1 MEITLAE
8 TAGFCFGVNRAIE
21 LVYRLVREGKRV
33 CTLGPIIHNPQV
45 VDDLSRKGVR
55 TVNSPEEVA
64 DGEVLVIRS
73 HGVSK
78 DIYARIQKLGL
89 EYEDATCPFVA
100 KIHRIVSEYSGN
112 DSVVFICGNQQHPE
126 VAGISGHVN
135 GEAVIFSGVDDLQ
148 RIAKEH
154 PEYVNKRVILVA
166 QTTFNESLW
175 KACVKSAKN
184 LYTNLLIFDTICN
197 ATTER
202 QREAV
207 SLAEKS
213 DYMVVIGGK
222 SSSNTLKLK
231 EICSSLC
238 DTVLIETDVELDKE
252 RIKNARHIGVTAG
265 ASTPAYII
273 KEVLNT
279 MSDVVKEQ
287 DGELSFEEMLEQSLG
302 EKLYTGKRV
311 KGIVTS
317 ISPNEVQ
324 IDVGA
329 KQSGYIPMSELTDD
343 PTAKAED
350 IVKKGDE
357 IEVVVLKV
365 NDQEGTVMLS
375 KRRCDAEAGFDEVM
389 KAYENDEVLEGTIVD
404 VVRGGVLVLTH
415 NVKLFI
421 PASQVSA
428 SRVEDLKTLLKTKVQ
443 FKILEV
449 NEGRRRAIG
458 SVKAVLR
465 AQREKAREEFWANIE
480 VGQKFTGVVKSI
492 TSYGA
497 FVDLGGVDG
506 MIHITELSWGRIKHP
521 SEVVNIGD
529 TVEVYVKDLDFEHKK
544 ISLGFKKAEDNPW
557 NILKEKYAV
566 GMTVPVKVVSL
577 TQYGAFAQVI
587 PGIDGL
593 IHISQISTERVNKAS
608 DVLEVGQ
615 EVNAK
620 ITDIDFDAKR
630 VSLSIRALM
639 EENAP
644 KEDLAG
650 DVANVE
656 GVELTSDEQES

>member
-1 MEITLAE
+1 MRITLAE

-21 LVYRLVREGKRV
+21 LVYRLVQEGKRV

-45 VDDLSRKGVR
+45 VEDLSRKGVR
-55 TVNSPEEVA
+55 TVGSPAEVGE
-64 DGEVLVIRS
+64 GEVLVIRS
-73 HGVSK
+73 HGVPK
-78 DIYARIQKLGL
+78 DVYAQIQELGL
-89 EYEDATCPFVA
+89 GYEDATCPFVA
-100 KIHRIVSEYSGN
+100 KIHRIVSEYSEK

-126 VAGISGHVN
+126 VTGIRGHVA
-135 GEAVIFSGVDDLQ
+135 GESVVFSNEEDLQ
-148 RIAKEH
+148 CIAREH
-154 PEYVNKRVILVA
+154 PEYVNKRIILVA

-207 SLAEKS
+207 ALAEKS

-252 RIKNARHIGVTAG
+252 RLKNARSIGVTAG

-329 KQSGYIPMSELTDD
+329 KQSGYIPMNELTDD
-343 PTAKAED
+343 PTVKAED
-350 IVKKGDE
+350 VVKKGDE

-389 KAYENDEVLEGTIVD
+389 KAYENDEILEGTIVD

-566 GMTVPVKVVSL
+566 GMTVTVKVVSL

-615 EVNAK
+615 EVDVK

-644 KEDLAG
+644 KEDLAD
-650 DVANVE
+650 DVADVE
-656 GVELTSDEQES
+656 GVELTSDEQ

>member
-1 MEITLAE
+1 MIITLAE

-21 LVYRLVREGKRV
+21 LVYRLVEEGKKV

-45 VDDLSRKGVR
+45 VEDLSKKGVR
-55 TVNSPEEVA
+55 TVSSPNEVLE
-64 DGEVLVIRS
+64 DEVLVIRS
-73 HGVSK
+73 HGVPES
-78 DIYARIQKLGL
+78 IYEQMDQQGICYQ
-89 EYEDATCPFVA
+89 DATCPFVA
-100 KIHRIVSEYSGN
+100 KIHRIVSEYSGE
-112 DSVVFICGNQQHPE
+112 DSVVFICGNEQHPE
-126 VAGISGHVN
+126 VIGIRGHVH
-135 GEAVIFSGVDDLQ
+135 GESVIFSSVEDLQ
-148 RIAKEH
+148 RISKEH
-154 PEYVNKRVILVA
+154 PEYVNKRVILVS

-207 SLAEKS
+207 ALAEKS

-238 DTVLIETDVELDKE
+238 DTVLIETDVELDRE
-252 RIKNARHIGVTAG
+252 RLKHARRVGVTAG

-273 KEVLNT
+273 KEVLNI

-329 KQSGYIPMSELTDD
+329 KQSGYIPLNELTDD
-343 PTAKAED
+343 PTAKTED

-375 KRRCDAEAGFDEVM
+375 KRRCDAEAGFDEVV
-389 KAYENDEVLEGTIVD
+389 KAYENNETLEGTIVD

-421 PASQVSA
+421 PASQVST
-428 SRVEDLKTLLKTKVQ
+428 SRVEDLKTLLKTKVE

-449 NEGRRRAIG
+449 NEARRRAIG

-465 AQREKAREEFWANIE
+465 AQKEKAREEFWSKIE

-544 ISLGFKKAEDNPW
+544 ISLGFKKAEDNPR

-566 GMTVPVKVVSL
+566 GMTVSVKIVSL

-615 EVNAK
+615 EVDAK

-650 DVANVE
+650 DVAEVE
-656 GVELTSDEQES
+656 GVELSSDEE